1 LAQIEGDF
9 RLTTLA
15 VEHKEEK
22 KKTSEDIVGLNWEGS
37 ILALRLT
44 APDGTVIPEG
54 FNNSSIMNIKG
65 SNYEYY
71 ILKDVMPG
79 NWTVE
84 VVPIEVP
91 PEGENFMLI
100 KGQISRTKDM
110 PSRNVSSKNVSSKDE
125 PRLTTLA
132 VEHKEEKQKTS
143 EDIVGLNWEGSI
155 LALRLTAPD
164 GTVIPEGFNN
174 SSIMNIKGSNYE
186 YYILKDVMPGNWTV
200 EVVPVEVPPEG
211 ENFML
216 IKGQISGTKD
226 MPSKNASS
234 KDETRLTTMAA
245 KTLLEKYQDSW
256 IHGLTNACLQS
267 LLRSF

>member
-15 VEHKEEK
+15 VEHKELK
-22 KKTSEDIVGLNWEGS
+22 K
-37 ILALRLT
+37 
-44 APDGTVIPEG
+44 
-54 FNNSSIMNIKG
+54 
-65 SNYEYY
+65 
-71 ILKDVMPG
+71 
-79 NWTVE
+79 
-84 VVPIEVP
+84 
-91 PEGENFMLI
+91 
-100 KGQISRTKDM
+100 
-110 PSRNVSSKNVSSKDE
+110 
-125 PRLTTLA
+125 
-132 VEHKEEKQKTS
+132 KTS

>member
-1 LAQIEGDF
+1 VLQYTSWEFIPGFIQGDIQNYMFYKPPPCESWCPPYASCLNGQCQLTQWLCIPDLDQCYQTDGWTIIPGFIYETTLTYFASLGEPDLHIQSATLAQLGGNS

-44 APDGTVIPEG
+44 APDGTVIPGG
-54 FNNSSIMNIKG
+54 FNNSSIRNIKG

-91 PEGENFMLI
+91 TEGENFMLI
-100 KGQISRTKDM
+100 KGPNSETKDM
-110 PSRNVSSKNVSSKDE
+110 QTTDLPTKDE
-125 PRLTTLA
+125 P
-132 VEHKEEKQKTS
+132 
-143 EDIVGLNWEGSI
+143 
-155 LALRLTAPD
+155 
-164 GTVIPEGFNN
+164 
-174 SSIMNIKGSNYE
+174 
-186 YYILKDVMPGNWTV
+186 
-200 EVVPVEVPPEG
+200 
-211 ENFML
+211 
-216 IKGQISGTKD
+216 
-226 MPSKNASS
+226 
-234 KDETRLTTMAA
+234 RLTTMAA

-256 IHGLTNACLQS
+256 IHGLTNAGLQS